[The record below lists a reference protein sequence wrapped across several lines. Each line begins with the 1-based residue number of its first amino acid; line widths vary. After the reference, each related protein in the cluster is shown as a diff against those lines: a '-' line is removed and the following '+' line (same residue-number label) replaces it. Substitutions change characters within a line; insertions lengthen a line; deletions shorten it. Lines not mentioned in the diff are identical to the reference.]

1 MTNVFKKVSAFVLAA
16 ALLST
21 AIAVTLPRAIADTAP
36 SASDIMSFK
45 YAMVE
50 DFETSKIAET
60 DGCKNLKLTVTDGK
74 GYQASKGEY
83 VHSIGL
89 KGDKDSSQPFI
100 WLNKAMSITNPTELW
115 IWVDYFSYN
124 GSNDLRLRPRIS
136 TTSTQNIDLRLKG
149 GAPVYYQS
157 ELGNVKASKISD
169 TAKTTD
175 EGNLQ
180 AADLAGFKGFIRI
193 PMSSFRTTDGD
204 NNDLTID
211 FTKDTIT
218 QYVGG
223 YYIFSFNF
231 TTDTSGAFVE
241 NGFSFD
247 DIMFTG
253 SNLTGGNS
261 LSDLILGKASGTNR
275 WQAAMIE
282 DFETDQIQDNKG
294 CTNIKL
300 SVTDGKGYNSS
311 KGEYVFST
319 GPKADKDYCQ
329 PFIWLNKVMSVT
341 NPQEFWIY
349 VDYSNYKGSN
359 SLRLRPRVDTASTKS
374 VDLRLKG
381 ACPVYYQSLDG
392 TVKVSMTTATA
403 KASDEADLQAEDL
416 AGFKGFI
423 RIPMST
429 FRTTDG
435 DGDNLPID
443 LTTDTII
450 QYDGGY
456 YIFNFN
462 FTTDTSG
469 AYVENGFAFDD
480 LMFVGPSLTGGSSL
494 AETLNGKVPDPSAWN
509 AALVQDFETDA
520 IAEQKGCTNVR
531 LTVTDNKGFRSSKGE
546 YVHSIGLKDD
556 KDYCQPFIW
565 FNKELSIQDPE
576 EFCIWVDYSSYT
588 GESSLRLRPRICTS
602 TTQNVDLRLKGGAPV
617 YYQKED
623 GTVISSAVTSTSKPT
638 DEGNLDAADLKG
650 FKGFIRI
657 PLSSFRTTD
666 GDNADVSIDFSKDSI
681 VKYVGGYY
689 IFNFNFTTDASGG
702 FVENGYSFDDI
713 MFIGP
718 DLTGGVPLKDI
729 LNPSTTTTT
738 GTSTTKT
745 STTETS
751 TTSTSVTGTT
761 TTKVSA
767 AGTTTSGV
775 ITPAETTSSAKTISS
790 SETTKGSIAPS
801 SAVTAAPATLVTTE
815 PSESEETTAATQATE
830 PSATT
835 NTPSPKTGET
845 SPSAACALALLAV
858 TAGIVFLQKKKQ

>member
-1 MTNVFKKVSAFVLAA
+1 MTNVFKKVSAFLLAA

-21 AIAVTLPRAIADTAP
+21 AISVTLPRVIADTAP
-36 SASDIMSFK
+36 SASDITSYK

-50 DFETSKIAET
+50 DFETSAIAET
-60 DGCKNLKLTVTDGK
+60 GGCTNVKLTVTDGK
-74 GYQASKGEY
+74 GYNVSKGEY

-89 KGDKDSSQPFI
+89 KGDKDGSQPFI

-115 IWVDYFSYN
+115 IWVDYSSYN
-124 GSNDLRLRPRIS
+124 GSNDLRLRPRVS

-169 TAKTTD
+169 TAKATD

-193 PMSSFRTTDGD
+193 PLSSFRTTDGD

-253 SNLTGGNS
+253 ANLTGGNS
-261 LSDLILGKASGTNR
+261 LSDLILGKASSTNR

-282 DFETDQIQDNKG
+282 DFETDEIKDTKG

-300 SVTDGKGYNSS
+300 SVTDGKGYNAS

-329 PFIWLNKVMSVT
+329 PFIWLNKPMSVT

-349 VDYSNYKGSN
+349 VDYSTYTGAN
-359 SLRLRPRVDTASTKS
+359 SLRLRPRVNTTSTNN

-381 ACPVYYQSLDG
+381 TCPVYYQSMDG
-392 TVKVSMTTATA
+392 TVKVSMTTATS
-403 KASDEADLQAEDL
+403 KADDEANLQAEDL

-435 DGDNLPID
+435 DGANLPID
-443 LTTDTII
+443 LTTDTIT

-494 AETLNGKVPDPSAWN
+494 NEMLYGKAPDPSAWN
-509 AALVQDFETDA
+509 AGLVQDFETDE

-531 LTVTDNKGFRSSKGE
+531 LTVTDNKGFRNSKGE

-565 FNKELSIQDPE
+565 FNKEMSIQNPE

-588 GESSLRLRPRICTS
+588 GENSLRLRPRICTS
-602 TTQNVDLRLKGGAPV
+602 TTENVDLRLKGGAPV

-623 GTVISSAVTSTSKPT
+623 GTVISSAITSTSKPT

-689 IFNFNFTTDASGG
+689 IFNFNFTTDANGG
-702 FVENGYSFDDI
+702 FVENGYSFDNI

-718 DLTGGVPLKDI
+718 DLTGGVPLADI

-738 GTSTTKT
+738 ETT
-745 STTETS
+745 TTETS
-751 TTSTSVTGTT
+751 TTATSVTETSTTKTITTETSTSGTT
-761 TTKVSA
+761 VPT
-767 AGTTTSGV
+767 
-775 ITPAETTSSAKTISS
+775 ETTSST
-790 SETTKGSIAPS
+790 ETTKGSTAPS
-801 SAVTAAPATLVTTE
+801 SAITTVPTAVVTTE
-815 PSESEETTAATQATE
+815 PSESEETTTETQATE
-830 PSATT
+830 QSTTT

-845 SPSAACALALLAV
+845 SPLAACALALLAV
-858 TAGIVFLQKKKQ
+858 ASGILFLQKKKQ